1 MYWSPACGS
10 STVSA
15 CSGAEDGCLGGEGS
29 FRKEKKR
36 ERRKMREKMV
46 EVRKVKGNIRKG

>member
-36 ERRKMREKMV
+36 ERRKMREKIV
-46 EVRKVKGNIRKG
+46 EVRKGEGKH